1 MSLWNPVQSCLDCA
15 AMPPGRGVHPLRACI
30 EHYRM
35 YYVLFEYIVCAL
47 RAKKAA
53 GAPAVTQYEVC
64 CVMGQDGTGFRGKT
78 RSQPE
83 CQGCMA
89 KKRAP

>member
-15 AMPPGRGVHPLRACI
+15 AMPPGRGVHSLRACI

-53 GAPAVTQYEVC
+53 GAQ
-64 CVMGQDGTGFRGKT
+64 Q
-78 RSQPE
+78 
-83 CQGCMA
+83 
-89 KKRAP
+89 